1 MIAIFGKLEQIG
13 TTYRGFSPY
22 ANSITAN
29 SKVPVFILP
38 PSKYLQM
45 FTVPCGPFLKNL
57 KLFYFYV
64 AILDI
69 ITMAD
74 GDF

>member
-1 MIAIFGKLEQIG
+1 
-13 TTYRGFSPY
+13 
-22 ANSITAN
+22 
-29 SKVPVFILP
+29 
-38 PSKYLQM
+38 M
-45 FTVPCGPFLKNL
+45 FTVHYGPFLKKL

-74 GDF
+74 VDFRKKKSSIKKIAPFFASFLGPEWKKDQKMHHF